1 MLDIK
6 LIRDNPDKVKEGVAR
21 KGNDADIIDHV
32 LELDGRVRSLKT
44 ETEALKAKQKN
55 GSKEFGQLKKS
66 GGDVTE
72 LQAKLNELKAEI
84 EANDEKLT
92 LAEKEIGELLDH
104 VPNLPHDDVPTG
116 KDEKDNEVVKTVG
129 EIPKLAHA
137 QPHWEFAEKF
147 GFNQE
152 RGAKISGSG
161 FMLNVGPLAK
171 LERALINFFLTRHT
185 EKNGYEEVAAP
196 FMVRRDPL
204 YGTGYLPKMEGEQYH
219 AERDDLFL
227 IPTAEVPLTAIHAD
241 EILSEDDLPRQYVAH
256 TPCWRRESGAAGA
269 DTRGM
274 IRVHQ
279 FNKVEMMRVVHP
291 EKSYEAHEELT
302 RNAEELLEDLGL
314 TYRRLLLCS
323 GDMSFAAAK
332 CYDLEVWSV
341 GVDRWLEVSSCS
353 NFESFQARRSKI
365 RYKDSE
371 TKKNEFCHTLNG
383 SGLALPRILIA
394 LLENNLQ
401 EDGSVKL
408 PECLHEFYGKATL

>member
-6 LIRDNPDKVKEGVAR
+6 LIRENPELVKAGVAR

-32 LELDGRVRSLKT
+32 LELDGKVRSLKT
-44 ETEALKAKQKN
+44 DGEALRAEQKNESKNFGKIKKEGGDVAALKAKLDEM
-55 GSKEFGQLKKS
+55 KEQISEKEQQLT
-66 GGDVTE
+66 DC
-72 LQAKLNELKAEI
+72 
-84 EANDEKLT
+84 
-92 LAEKEIGELLDH
+92 LAEMEELMDH
-104 VPNLPHDDVPTG
+104 VPNLPHNDVPDG
-116 KDEKDNEVVKTVG
+116 KDENDNKVEKTVG
-129 EIPKLAHA
+129 DLPKLAHA
-137 QPHWEFAEKF
+137 KPHWEFAGNF
-147 GFNQE
+147 GFEAE
-152 RGAKISGSG
+152 RGARISGSG

-171 LERALINFFLTRHT
+171 LERALISFFLDRHT
-185 EKNGYEEVAAP
+185 SKNGYTEVAAP

-241 EILSEDDLPRQYVAH
+241 EILAEEDLPKQYCAF

-274 IRVHQ
+274 VRVHQ

-291 EKSYEAHEELT
+291 DQSYQAHEELT

-314 TYRRLLLCS
+314 AYRRLLLCA

-332 CYDLEVWSV
+332 CYDLEVFSA

-365 RYKDSE
+365 RYKSNE

-383 SGLALPRILIA
+383 SGLALPRIMVA

-408 PECLHEFYGKATL
+408 PECLHSYYGGETL